1 MPFQAS
7 HEAMPTPTVEQVVN
21 RTLTLR
27 RQAIHPLRSRDTAA
41 QEEAS
46 RRFLQRTQDVIVS
59 AADYPGGLPALIRDR
74 ETVSLHFVRLLQ
86 ND

>member
-1 MPFQAS
+1 MPFHTS
-7 HEAMPTPTVEQVVN
+7 HEAMPTPTVQRVVN

-27 RQAIHPLRSRDTAA
+27 RQAIYPLRSRDTAA
-41 QEEAS
+41 QGEAS

-59 AADYPGGLPALIRDR
+59 AVDYPGGLPALIRDR
-74 ETVSLHFVRLLQ
+74 ETVSLYLVRLLQ